1 MDSEQIYLYPELRK
15 LGFYNKAEA
24 DSKICKI
31 NQDLRLK
38 TCKLIDLKHVN
49 LYNKAES
56 DFKRYKIN

>member
-15 LGFYNKAEA
+15 LGFFKAEA
-24 DSKICKI
+24 DSKRCKI

-38 TCKLIDLKHVN
+38 TCKLTDLKHVN